1 MTFAFIHEHRKG
13 RSVGH
18 LCDLLGVSRSGYY
31 AWRNRGPSR
40 REQEDAALRLQIRAL
55 HSRSNKRCGRLSITA
70 DLRAQGYKVGHNRIG
85 RLMREDG
92 LVGKPRRRY
101 RQTTDSRHANRIWP
115 DRVRQNFTVQQ
126 PNRVWVS
133 DITYIPTRSKW
144 LYLCVVL
151 DLYSRK
157 VIGWSMQ
164 TSLSSEL
171 AIQAVRMAW
180 RHRAPKTKPIFHSD
194 RGIQY
199 ASSQFQHQL
208 QRLGLQPS
216 MSQKASVTTTP

>member
-1 MTFAFIHEHRKG
+1 
-13 RSVGH
+13 
-18 LCDLLGVSRSGYY
+18 
-31 AWRNRGPSR
+31 
-40 REQEDAALRLQIRAL
+40 
-55 HSRSNKRCGRLSITA
+55 
-70 DLRAQGYKVGHNRIG
+70 
-85 RLMREDG
+85 MREDG

-216 MSQKASVTTTP
+216 MSPKGVCYDNAVAEAFMRNLKVEAVYGNNFETTDQAKAAIFEYIEVYYNRIRRHSTLKYLSPEEFEKNTVA